1 MTVDPG
7 SETFS
12 NELFRD
18 NLADAINPGA
28 GLTLDDNTV
37 IRQLKGWDSVASA
50 SVVAMVYAEYDVQI
64 SGDELVGCETVGK
77 LADLVQSKLGK

>member
-1 MTVDPG
+1 MIVDPG

-18 NLADAINPGA
+18 NLADAINPGG
-28 GLTLDDNTV
+28 GLALDDQTM
-37 IRQLKGWDSVASA
+37 IRQLKGWDSVASV
-50 SVVAMVYAEYDVQI
+50 SVVAMIYAEYDVQI

-77 LADLVQSKLGK
+77 LAELVRSKLGQ